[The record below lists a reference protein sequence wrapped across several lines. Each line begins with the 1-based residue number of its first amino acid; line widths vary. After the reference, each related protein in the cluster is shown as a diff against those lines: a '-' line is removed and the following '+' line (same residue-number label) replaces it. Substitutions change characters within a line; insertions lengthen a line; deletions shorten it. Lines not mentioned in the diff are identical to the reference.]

1 MKSVWDSI
9 ETTIKNAPH
18 FNSLPTD
25 TIISD
30 SMNYQMIVIWI

>member
-1 MKSVWDSI
+1 MKSVWDS
-9 ETTIKNAPH
+9 IKNAPH